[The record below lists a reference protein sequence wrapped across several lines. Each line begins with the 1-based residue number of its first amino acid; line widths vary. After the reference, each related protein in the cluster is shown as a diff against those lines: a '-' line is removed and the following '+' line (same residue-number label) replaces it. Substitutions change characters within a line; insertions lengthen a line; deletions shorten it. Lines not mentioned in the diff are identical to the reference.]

1 MKWTNNIWNY
11 RLIFLL
17 QIAWAGTLLPV
28 FAQTGLPFFQNF
40 TSQDY
45 SAHNRNFDV
54 VCDSS
59 GIAYF
64 ANFEGIIYFNG
75 AEWNKILTPGIS
87 RITRLYA
94 DNNNYIWAGGH
105 NYIGKIAASIN
116 GTPVLKTFIS
126 DDTKGKNNIRIG
138 EVLRIMEKGD
148 SLLFYTQRYKIS
160 IRNDSI
166 SSMEN
171 LSVKN
176 IETISTKPLQLSKQ
190 LQVIINGTSGLS
202 FLDKKGKKLFSMTE
216 ENGLCSNTINQIA
229 TDNRGSLWGATDN
242 GIFRINTPSFY
253 THFTPEVGLRGEV
266 TTLYRYKH
274 KFYAGTLHGLF
285 IYNREH
291 SRFEPLPSITQACWQ
306 LKESPSGTLYAAT
319 SNGLFRINEHKAE
332 AINEDN
338 TFSLLFNP
346 SDPQTIYTGEI
357 DGIYLLKG
365 KKKKKIA
372 NIEKVMKLEFANNR
386 FWAETLY
393 GEIYRFNTDFS
404 SPLLQDSMQG
414 LKTSGGNKMY
424 AINQT
429 IYVFSQS
436 GFQYWDENRQR
447 FIKQASPLDS
457 LITANTWW
465 PGLYAETSAGRQSWI
480 TGGDGKSIIT
490 FTNGKID
497 KEKSR
502 VLHAT
507 KDYTIR
513 ALYPEEDGVIWLG
526 GDFGLIKFD
535 KRQPDAAFD
544 RQPDISIR
552 SILLGNDSVYFGGN
566 NTSIEQV
573 GTLPAPHFS
582 SQTKNFKFIFSSVAN
597 DRVNDVLYS
606 CYLEGL
612 DSDWGP
618 WLGSSVKEY
627 TNLSFGSYTFH
638 VRMMDAFGRMSEVKS
653 FSFTILKPF
662 YLKWY
667 SLLAYTGVLLLL
679 ILLFFK
685 WRTRKLLQEKLHLE
699 NLVEERTLQIREQRD
714 EIAEKSQ
721 KLETALTELNQAQ
734 DQLIQQEKAATVGKL
749 TQGLIDRI
757 LNPLNYI
764 INFSHLSTVLLKDM
778 KDDIEDEENKITE
791 ENYEDMQDIMKM
803 LNVHL
808 SKIEEHGN
816 STSRI
821 LKAMEEM
828 LSDHSSHFSPVDIN
842 KLIHGNLDLL
852 KKYNQKELEKSGIR
866 ITFEPLPEMLEI
878 EADQLQIGK
887 VLMNIMQNS
896 IHALQKK
903 IAKTN
908 IQPEIRIRIHVEEG
922 QLFIYL
928 YDNGIGIEES
938 ILNKIFD
945 PFFTTKTTS
954 EAAGVG
960 LYLSREILLSHN
972 GTIRVQSEKDEYTE
986 FILSVPIHQPIKSKS
1001 NE

>member
-1 MKWTNNIWNY
+1 MKRTNNIRDY
-11 RLIFLL
+11 RSIIILLIV
-17 QIAWAGTLLPV
+17 WAGTYSPV

-45 SAHNRNFDV
+45 LAHNRNFDV

-87 RITRLYA
+87 RITCLYA
-94 DNNNYIWAGGH
+94 DSNNHIWAGGH
-105 NYIGKIAASIN
+105 NYIGKIAASAN
-116 GTPVLKTFIS
+116 GSPVLETFIS
-126 DDTKGKNNIRIG
+126 DDAKGKNNIRIG
-138 EVLRIMEKGD
+138 EVLRIMEEGD
-148 SLLFYTQRYKIS
+148 SLLFYTQQYKIS

-166 SSMEN
+166 SSIEN
-171 LSVKN
+171 LPVKN
-176 IETISTKPLQLSKQ
+176 IEAISAKPLQLSKQ
-190 LQVIINGTSGLS
+190 LQVIINGTAGLS
-202 FLDKKGKKLFSMTE
+202 FLDKDSKKLFSMTE
-216 ENGLCSNTINQIA
+216 ANGLCSNTINQIA
-229 TDNRGSLWGATDN
+229 TDHQGSLWGATDN

-253 THFTPEVGLRGEV
+253 THFTPDEGLRGEV
-266 TTLYRYKH
+266 TTLYRH
-274 KFYAGTLHGLF
+274 KQEFYVGTLRGLF
-285 IYNREH
+285 IYNKER
-291 SRFEPLPSITQACWQ
+291 SRFEPLSSVTQSCWQ

-319 SNGLFRINEHKAE
+319 SNGLFRISGHKAE
-332 AINEDN
+332 AVNDDN
-338 TFSLLFNP
+338 TFSLQFDP
-346 SDPQTIYTGEI
+346 SEPQTIYTGEI
-357 DGIYLLKG
+357 DGIYFFKG

-372 NIEKVMKLEFANNR
+372 NIEKVMKLEFAGNR
-386 FWAETLY
+386 LWAETLY
-393 GEIYRFNTDFS
+393 GEIYRFEPGLS
-404 SPLLQDSMQG
+404 SPILLDSIQG
-414 LKTSGGNKMY
+414 LKVSGGNKMY
-424 AINQT
+424 IINQAV
-429 IYVFSQS
+429 YVFSQY
-436 GFQYWDENRQR
+436 GFQYWNENQQR
-447 FIKQASPLDS
+447 FVKYVSPLDS
-457 LITANTWW
+457 LITDNIWW
-465 PGLYAETSAGRQSWI
+465 PGLYAETSSGQQSWI
-480 TGGDGKSIIT
+480 TGGDGKSIVT
-490 FTNGKID
+490 FTNGNID
-497 KEKSR
+497 KEKSQI
-502 VLHAT
+502 LHAT

-513 ALYPEEDGVIWLG
+513 ALYPEENGVVWLG

-535 KRQPDAAFD
+535 KKQPDAAFD
-544 RQPDISIR
+544 RKPEVSIR
-552 SILLGNDSVYFGGN
+552 CIRIGNDSIYFGGN
-566 NTSIEQV
+566 NISIEQA
-573 GTLPAPHFS
+573 GILPAPYFNSH
-582 SQTKNFKFIFSSVAN
+582 TKNFKFIFSSVAN

-612 DSDWGP
+612 DRHWGP

-627 TNLSFGSYTFH
+627 TNLSFGSYNFH
-638 VRMMDAFGRMSEVKS
+638 VRMMDAFGRISEVKS
-653 FSFTILKPF
+653 FSFTIQKPF

-667 SLLAYTGVLLLL
+667 SLLVYAGGLVLL

-699 NLVEERTLQIREQRD
+699 DLVEERTLQIREQRD

-734 DQLIQQEKAATVGKL
+734 DQLIQQEKVATVGKL

-778 KDDIEDEENKITE
+778 KNDLEDEENKITE
-791 ENYEDMQDIMKM
+791 DNYEDMQDIMKM
-803 LNVHL
+803 MNIHL

-816 STSRI
+816 STSRV
-821 LKAMEEM
+821 LKAMEEI
-828 LSDHSSHFSPVDIN
+828 LSDHSCHFSSFDIN
-842 KLIHGNLDLL
+842 KQIHDNLNLF
-852 KKYNQKELEKSGIR
+852 KKYYQKELEEAGIR
-866 ITFEPLPEMLEI
+866 FTIEPLTETLEI
-878 EADQLQIGK
+878 EADQLQISK

-896 IHALQKK
+896 VYALQKK

-908 IQPEIRIRIHVEEG
+908 FQPEIRIRLNVEEE

-928 YDNGIGIEES
+928 YDNGIGIEKS
-938 ILNKIFD
+938 ILNKVFD

-986 FILSVPIHQPIKSKS
+986 FILSVPIHQSIKPKN

>member
-1 MKWTNNIWNY
+1 MKRTNNIRNY
-11 RLIFLL
+11 RYIIILLITWTG
-17 QIAWAGTLLPV
+17 IYSPA

-45 SAHNRNFDV
+45 LAHNRNFDV

-64 ANFEGIIYFNG
+64 ANFEGIIFFNG

-87 RITRLYA
+87 RITRLHA
-94 DNNNYIWAGGH
+94 DSNNHIWAGGH
-105 NYIGKIAASIN
+105 NYIGKIVTSTN
-116 GTPVLKTFIS
+116 GSPVLETFIS

-138 EVLRIMEKGD
+138 EVLRITEERD
-148 SLLFYTQRYKIS
+148 SLLFYTQQYKII

-166 SSMEN
+166 SSIEN

-176 IETISTKPLQLSKQ
+176 IKAISTKPLQLSQQ
-190 LQVIINGTSGLS
+190 LQVMINGTAGLS
-202 FLDKKGKKLFSMTE
+202 FLDKNGKKLFSMTE

-229 TDNRGSLWGATDN
+229 TDNQGSLWGATDN

-253 THFTPEVGLRGEV
+253 THFTPEEGLRGEV
-266 TTLYRYKH
+266 TTLYRH
-274 KFYAGTLHGLF
+274 KQEFYAGTLHGLF
-285 IYNREH
+285 IYNKEH
-291 SRFEPLPSITQACWQ
+291 SHFEPLSSITQSCWQ
-306 LKESPSGTLYAAT
+306 LKESPSGILYAAT
-319 SNGLFRINEHKAE
+319 SNGLFRINGHKAE
-332 AINEDN
+332 AVSDNN
-338 TFSLLFNP
+338 TFSLQFNP

-357 DGIYLLKG
+357 DGIYLFKG

-386 FWAETLY
+386 LWAETLY
-393 GEIYRFNTDFS
+393 GEIYRFKSDFS
-404 SPLLQDSMQG
+404 SPLLQGSTQG
-414 LKTSGGNKMY
+414 LKAPGGNKMY
-424 AINQT
+424 VINQA
-429 IYVFSQS
+429 IYVFSQY
-436 GFQYWDENRQR
+436 GFQHWNENQQQ
-447 FIKQASPLDS
+447 FIKYASPLDS
-457 LITANTWW
+457 LITDNTWW
-465 PGLYAETSAGRQSWI
+465 PGLYAETSTGQSWI

-497 KEKSR
+497 KERSR
-502 VLHAT
+502 ILHVT
-507 KDYTIR
+507 KNYTIR
-513 ALYPEEDGVIWLG
+513 ALYPEENGVVWLG

-535 KRQPDAAFD
+535 KRQPDAAFN
-544 RQPDISIR
+544 RKPEVSIR
-552 SILLGNDSVYFGGN
+552 SIRIGDDSVYFGGN
-566 NTSIEQV
+566 NTSIERA
-573 GTLPAPHFS
+573 GILPAPYFKSHI
-582 SQTKNFKFIFSSVAN
+582 KNFKFIFSSVAN
-597 DRVNDVLYS
+597 DIVNDVLYS

-612 DSDWGP
+612 DNHWGP

-638 VRMMDAFGRMSEVKS
+638 VQMMDAFGRTSEIKS
-653 FSFTILKPF
+653 FSFTIQKPF

-667 SLLAYTGVLLLL
+667 SLLVYTGVLVLL

-685 WRTRKLLQEKLHLE
+685 WRTRKLIQEKLHLE
-699 NLVEERTLQIREQRD
+699 NLVEKRTLQIREQRD

-721 KLETALTELNQAQ
+721 KLETALTELSQAQ
-734 DQLIQQEKAATVGKL
+734 DQLIQQEKVATVGKL

-791 ENYEDMQDIMKM
+791 DNYEDMQDIMKM
-803 LNVHL
+803 MNIHL

-816 STSRI
+816 STSRV
-821 LKAMEEM
+821 LKAMEEI
-828 LSDHSSHFSPVDIN
+828 LSDHSCHFSSFDIN
-842 KLIHGNLDLL
+842 KQIHDNLNLL
-852 KKYNQKELEKSGIR
+852 KKYYQKELEEAGIR
-866 ITFEPLPEMLEI
+866 FTVEPLTEALEI
-878 EADQLQIGK
+878 EADQLQISK

-896 IHALQKK
+896 VYALQKK

-908 IQPEIRIRIHVEEG
+908 FQPEIRIRLNVEEE

-928 YDNGIGIEES
+928 YDNGIGIEKS
-938 ILNKIFD
+938 ILNKVFD

-972 GTIRVQSEKDEYTE
+972 GTIRVRSEKDEYTE

>member
-1 MKWTNNIWNY
+1 MKRTNNIREY
-11 RLIFLL
+11 RSIIILLIV
-17 QIAWAGTLLPV
+17 WAGTYSPV
-28 FAQTGLPFFQNF
+28 FAQMGLPFFQNF

-45 SAHNRNFDV
+45 LAHNRNFDV

-87 RITRLYA
+87 RITRLHA
-94 DNNNYIWAGGH
+94 DSNNHIWAGGH
-105 NYIGKIAASIN
+105 NYIGKITASTN
-116 GTPVLKTFIS
+116 GSPVLETFIS
-126 DDTKGKNNIRIG
+126 DDIKGKNNIRIG
-138 EVLRIMEKGD
+138 EVIRITEKGD
-148 SLLFYTQRYKIS
+148 SLLFYTQQYKIS
-160 IRNDSI
+160 IRDDSI
-166 SSMEN
+166 SSIEN
-171 LSVKN
+171 FSIKN
-176 IETISTKPLQLSKQ
+176 IKTISDRPLQLSKQ
-190 LQVIINGTSGLS
+190 LQVIINGTAGLS
-202 FLDKKGKKLFSMTE
+202 FLDKDGKKLFSMSE
-216 ENGLCSNTINQIA
+216 ANGLCSNTINRIA
-229 TDNRGSLWGATDN
+229 TDNQGSLWGATDN

-253 THFTPEVGLRGEV
+253 THFTSGEGLRGEV
-266 TTLYRYKH
+266 TTLFRH
-274 KFYAGTLHGLF
+274 KKDFYAGTLHGLF
-285 IYNREH
+285 IYNKEH
-291 SRFEPLPSITQACWQ
+291 SRFDPLSSITQSCWQ

-319 SNGLFRINEHKAE
+319 SNGLFRINGHKAE
-332 AINEDN
+332 IVSDNN
-338 TFSLLFNP
+338 TFSLQFNP
-346 SDPQTIYTGEI
+346 SDPQIIYTGEI
-357 DGIYLLKG
+357 DGLYFLKE

-372 NIEKVMKLEFANNR
+372 NIEKVMKLEFAYNR
-386 FWAETLY
+386 LWAETLY

-404 SPLLQDSMQG
+404 SPLLQDSTQG
-414 LKTSGGNKMY
+414 LKASGGNKMY
-424 AINQT
+424 VINQA
-429 IYVFSQS
+429 IYVFSQY
-436 GFQYWDENRQR
+436 GFLHWDENRQR

-465 PGLYAETSAGRQSWI
+465 PGLYAETSTGKQSWI

-497 KEKSR
+497 KERSR
-502 VLHAT
+502 TLHAT

-513 ALYPEEDGVIWLG
+513 TLYPEEDGVVWLG

-535 KRQPDAAFD
+535 KRQPDAAFN
-544 RQPDISIR
+544 RKPEVSIR
-552 SILLGNDSVYFGGN
+552 CIRLGNDSVYFGGN
-566 NTSIEQV
+566 NTSIERA
-573 GTLPAPHFS
+573 GILPSPHFS
-582 SQTKNFKFIFSSVAN
+582 SHIKNFKFIFSSVAN
-597 DRVNDVLYS
+597 DKVNDVLYA

-638 VRMMDAFGRMSEVKS
+638 VQMMDAFGRTSEVKS
-653 FSFTILKPF
+653 FSFTIQKPF

-667 SLLAYTGVLLLL
+667 SLLVYTGVLVLL

-734 DQLIQQEKAATVGKL
+734 DQLIQQEKVATVGKL
-749 TQGLIDRI
+749 THGLIDRI

-791 ENYEDMQDIMKM
+791 DNYEDMQEIMKM

-821 LKAMEEM
+821 LKAMEEI
-828 LSDHSSHFSPVDIN
+828 LSDHSCHFSSFDIN
-842 KLIHGNLDLL
+842 KQIHNNLNLL
-852 KKYNQKELEKSGIR
+852 KKQFQKELEKTNIR
-866 ITFEPLPEMLEI
+866 FTVEPLAEAIEI
-878 EADQLQIGK
+878 EADQSQISK

-896 IHALQKK
+896 IYALQKK

-908 IQPEIRIRIHVEEG
+908 FQPEIHIRLSVEEE

-928 YDNGIGIEES
+928 YDNGIGIERN
-938 ILNKIFD
+938 ILNKVFD

-972 GTIRVQSEKDEYTE
+972 GTIKVQSEKDEYTE
-986 FILSVPIHQPIKSKS
+986 FILSIPIHQPIKPKS
-1001 NE
+1001 NG

>member
-1 MKWTNNIWNY
+1 MKRTNNIRNY
-11 RLIFLL
+11 RYIIILLIT
-17 QIAWAGTLLPV
+17 WTGTYSPA

-45 SAHNRNFDV
+45 LAHNRNFDV

-64 ANFEGIIYFNG
+64 ANFEGIIFFNG

-87 RITRLYA
+87 RITRLHT
-94 DNNNYIWAGGH
+94 DSNNHIWAGGH
-105 NYIGKIAASIN
+105 NYIGKIVTSTN
-116 GTPVLKTFIS
+116 GSPILETFIS

-138 EVLRIMEKGD
+138 EVLRITEERD
-148 SLLFYTQRYKIS
+148 SLLFYTQQYKII

-166 SSMEN
+166 SSIEN
-171 LSVKN
+171 LSIKN
-176 IETISTKPLQLSKQ
+176 IKAISTKPLQLSQQ
-190 LQVIINGTSGLS
+190 LQVIINGTAGLS
-202 FLDKKGKKLFSMTE
+202 FLDKNGKKLFSMTE

-229 TDNRGSLWGATDN
+229 TDNQGSLWGATDN

-253 THFTPEVGLRGEV
+253 THFTPEEGLRGEV
-266 TTLYRYKH
+266 TTLYRH
-274 KFYAGTLHGLF
+274 KQEFYAGTLHGLF
-285 IYNREH
+285 IYNKEH
-291 SRFEPLPSITQACWQ
+291 SHFEPLSSITQSCWQ
-306 LKESPSGTLYAAT
+306 LKESPSGILYAAT
-319 SNGLFRINEHKAE
+319 SNGLFRINGHKAE
-332 AINEDN
+332 AVSDNN
-338 TFSLLFNP
+338 TFSLQFNP

-357 DGIYLLKG
+357 DGIYLFKG

-372 NIEKVMKLEFANNR
+372 NIEKVIKLEFANNR
-386 FWAETLY
+386 LWAETLY
-393 GEIYRFNTDFS
+393 GEIYRFKSDFS
-404 SPLLQDSMQG
+404 SPLLQGSTQG
-414 LKTSGGNKMY
+414 LKAPGGNKMY
-424 AINQT
+424 VINQA
-429 IYVFSQS
+429 IYVFSQY
-436 GFQYWDENRQR
+436 GFQHWNENQQQ
-447 FIKQASPLDS
+447 FIKYASPLDS
-457 LITANTWW
+457 LITDNTWW
-465 PGLYAETSAGRQSWI
+465 PGLYAETSTGQSWI

-497 KEKSR
+497 KERSR
-502 VLHAT
+502 ILHVT
-507 KDYTIR
+507 KNYTIR
-513 ALYPEEDGVIWLG
+513 ALYPEENGVVWLG

-535 KRQPDAAFD
+535 KRQPDAAFN
-544 RQPDISIR
+544 RKPEVSIR
-552 SILLGNDSVYFGGN
+552 SIRIGDDSVYFGGN
-566 NTSIEQV
+566 NTSIERV
-573 GTLPAPHFS
+573 GILPAPYFKSHI
-582 SQTKNFKFIFSSVAN
+582 KNFKFIFSSVAN
-597 DRVNDVLYS
+597 DIVNDVLYS

-612 DSDWGP
+612 DNHWGP

-638 VRMMDAFGRMSEVKS
+638 VQMMDAFGRTSEIKS
-653 FSFTILKPF
+653 FSFTIQKPF

-667 SLLAYTGVLLLL
+667 SLLVYTGVLVLL

-685 WRTRKLLQEKLHLE
+685 WRTRKLIQEKLLLE
-699 NLVEERTLQIREQRD
+699 NLVEKRTLQIREQRD

-721 KLETALTELNQAQ
+721 KLETALTELSQAQ
-734 DQLIQQEKAATVGKL
+734 DQLIQQEKVATVGKL

-791 ENYEDMQDIMKM
+791 DNYEDMQDIMKM
-803 LNVHL
+803 MNIHL

-816 STSRI
+816 STSRV
-821 LKAMEEM
+821 LKAMEEI
-828 LSDHSSHFSPVDIN
+828 LSDHSCHFSSFDIN
-842 KLIHGNLDLL
+842 KQIHDNLNLL
-852 KKYNQKELEKSGIR
+852 KKYYQKELEEAGIR
-866 ITFEPLPEMLEI
+866 FTVEPLTEALEI
-878 EADQLQIGK
+878 EADQLQISK

-896 IHALQKK
+896 VYALQKK

-908 IQPEIRIRIHVEEG
+908 FQPEIRIRLNVEEE

-928 YDNGIGIEES
+928 YDNGIGIEKS
-938 ILNKIFD
+938 ILNKVFD

-986 FILSVPIHQPIKSKS
+986 FILSVPIHQPIKSKN